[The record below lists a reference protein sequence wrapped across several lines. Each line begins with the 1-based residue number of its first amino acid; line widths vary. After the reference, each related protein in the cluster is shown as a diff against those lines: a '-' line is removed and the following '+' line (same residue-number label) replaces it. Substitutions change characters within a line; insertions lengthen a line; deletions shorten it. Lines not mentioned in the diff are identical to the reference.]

1 MRRQTAL
8 GGAISAG
15 SGRSVR
21 LDPLALPV
29 RFTATDVAA
38 DGRERQVEINRE
50 RVLLQRRVR
59 GMAIRVNLPL
69 AAYLGVSVR
78 LIAADE
84 ADAEAIAIRLEHRDP
99 ALRVD
104 LYSGID
110 DADVVAEWQLWAR
123 VLGLPL
129 LVADLSGKLHAPVPQ
144 IGDVAAGAPM
154 PRRRRRNSIKRRR
167 PSAPLRR
174 RVGDASIEQ
183 PVHCEREIIAR
194 N

>member
-99 ALRVD
+99 ALRVE
-104 LYSGID
+104 LYAGVD
-110 DADVVAEWQLWAR
+110 DAEVVAEWQLWAR

-129 LVADLSGKLHAPVPQ
+129 LIADLSGKLHAPVPQ
-144 IGDVAAGAPM
+144 VGQVAAGTPA

-174 RVGDASIEQ
+174 RIGNAAIEQ
-183 PVHCEREIIAR
+183 PVHREREIIAR